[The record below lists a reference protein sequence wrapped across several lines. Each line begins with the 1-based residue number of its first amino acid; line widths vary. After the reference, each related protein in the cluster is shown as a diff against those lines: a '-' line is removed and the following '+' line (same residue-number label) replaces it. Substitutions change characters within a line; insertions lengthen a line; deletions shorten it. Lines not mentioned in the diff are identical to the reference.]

1 MTDEEA
7 LKEIDRQ
14 EKRFAAAKCGRGLQL
29 AKSAREYYQTIVKC
43 RQKSAEVAA
52 ECAAANEKAIAMTAE
67 TDRMEAEARQ
77 MLKEVSRWRSE
88 VAKLRKVVR
97 NGELIKN
104 QEHKAR
110 LMFEEKVKRLA
121 TMPVE

>member
-14 EKRFAAAKCGRGLQL
+14 QKRFAAAKCGRGLQL

-52 ECAAANEKAIAMTAE
+52 VCAAANEKAVAMTAE

-77 MLKEVSRWRSE
+77 MLKEVSRRRSA
-88 VAKLRKVVR
+88 VAKLRKVVH
-97 NGELIKN
+97 NGELIRN

-110 LMFEEKVKRLA
+110 LKFVEKVKRLA

>member
-14 EKRFAAAKCGRGLQL
+14 EKRFAAAECGRGLQL
-29 AKSAREYYQTIVKC
+29 AKSAREDYQTIVKC
-43 RQKSAEVAA
+43 RQKSEEVAA
-52 ECAAANEKAIAMTAE
+52 ECAAANEKAVAMTAE
-67 TDRMEAEARQ
+67 IDRMEAEARQ
-77 MLKEVSRWRSE
+77 MLKEVSRRRSA

-110 LMFEEKVKRLA
+110 LKFVEKVKRLGKMA
-121 TMPVE
+121 AG

>member
-43 RQKSAEVAA
+43 RQKSVEVAA
-52 ECAAANEKAIAMTAE
+52 ECAAANEKAVSMTAE
-67 TDRMEAEARQ
+67 TDRMEAEARL
-77 MLKEVSRWRSE
+77 MLKEVSQRHLGASRAWTSRS
-88 VAKLRKVVR
+88 VCGRGAKVFAFDCSVVR
-97 NGELIKN
+97 LFG
-104 QEHKAR
+104 
-110 LMFEEKVKRLA
+110 
-121 TMPVE
+121 